1 MVVYI
6 KKKIFYI
13 KNIYVFYD
21 LIIILIIF
29 KIVKFLICRLNIQ
42 IKLNIYKSMYGN
54 KMSNLRYFMNL
65 MLEFYFL
72 DKRCLID
79 RFLILF

>member
-1 MVVYI
+1 M
-6 KKKIFYI
+6 F
-13 KNIYVFYD
+13 
-21 LIIILIIF
+21 
-29 KIVKFLICRLNIQ
+29 
-42 IKLNIYKSMYGN
+42 GN